1 MQIWFFRPSSLIIF
15 LNNNLRI
22 SILNSKSLFDILIIL
37 LINSSLPDFFIPLY
51 IFLYTSSN
59 TAGTKNNNVGEYSFI
74 LSLNFFILST
84 NAIVP
89 PENSNTNAP
98 RIPKVWWNGSSASV
112 ISLLV
117 IGITASIAFKLLV
130 IFLFDNSTIFDC
142 DVVPDVNNKILLL
155 SSSILISSIA
165 SITFLKV
172 VFSLVFNI
180 TSCTVNISS

>member
-1 MQIWFFRPSSLIIF
+1 MFE
-15 LNNNLRI
+15 N
-22 SILNSKSLFDILIIL
+22 LIIL
-37 LINSSLPDFFIPLY
+37 FIKSSLPDFFIPLY

-89 PENSNTNAP
+89 PENSNTNTP

-117 IGITASIAFKLLV
+117 IGITACIAFKLLI
-130 IFLFDNSTIFDC
+130 IFLFESSTIFDC
-142 DVVPDVNNKILLL
+142 DVVPDVKSNTLVSSADISILL
-155 SSSILISSIA
+155 IE
-165 SITFLKV
+165 SITFLNV
-172 VFSLVFNI
+172 LVSLIFAI
-180 TSCTVNISS
+180 TSCTVNISSSISNLSSFSVKYILKLRLL

>member
-1 MQIWFFRPSSLIIF
+1 M
-15 LNNNLRI
+15 
-22 SILNSKSLFDILIIL
+22 
-37 LINSSLPDFFIPLY
+37 
-51 IFLYTSSN
+51 
-59 TAGTKNNNVGEYSFI
+59 
-74 LSLNFFILST
+74 
-84 NAIVP
+84 
-89 PENSNTNAP
+89 
-98 RIPKVWWNGSSASV
+98 WWNGRSASV
-112 ISLLV
+112 VSLLV

-165 SITFLKV
+165 SITFLNV